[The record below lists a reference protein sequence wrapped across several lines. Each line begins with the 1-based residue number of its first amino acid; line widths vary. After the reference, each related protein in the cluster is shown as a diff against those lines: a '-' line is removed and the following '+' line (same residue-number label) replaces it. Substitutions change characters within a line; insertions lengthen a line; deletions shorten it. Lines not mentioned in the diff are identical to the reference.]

1 VNLIDE
7 LDKVTQ
13 PPFKKS
19 DPRRLSSE
27 EIEQLQAAG
36 QITHVSSIPEY
47 HMCSRE
53 VAPIR
58 WGRGRYYGY
67 RG

>member
-7 LDKVTQ
+7 LDKATA
-13 PPFKKS
+13 PPMKAS
-19 DPRRLSSE
+19 GMRRLSPE
-27 EIEQLQAAG
+27 EIERLQAAG
-36 QITHVSSIPEY
+36 QITHVSGIPEY